1 LGDELAYFYGL
12 IGSSPFSPTRRL
24 PIFSQTKPV
33 LRDLWNIREQLSS
46 TAKPSLI
53 PGDAF
58 QNENSKRGR
67 AIFLTPISLEN
78 FYPKNAAQKHT
89 ITSGPQELRWL
100 LNAEKIKISELLKRS
115 RIPTRSQ
122 LIAG

>member
-1 LGDELAYFYGL
+1 
-12 IGSSPFSPTRRL
+12 L

-33 LRDLWNIREQLSS
+33 LRDLGNIREQLSS

-78 FYPKNAAQKHT
+78 FYPKKCGPEAHDNFRAARVEMAT
-89 ITSGPQELRWL
+89 
-100 LNAEKIKISELLKRS
+100 
-115 RIPTRSQ
+115 
-122 LIAG
+122 